1 MSRWKEQIKRLRSF
15 AKTGIWEVH
24 EDRPVRKRPFL
35 VHPAKVASLVFH
47 DFFAD
52 GCLLRASALTYTSLL
67 SLVPLLALMFALLK
81 GLGVQNTLEPLILE
95 KLAVGSE
102 EIVTAVIS
110 YINNTNVGRLGL
122 FGLLALLGTV
132 VTLLSNIEKS
142 FNHVWGVK
150 ETRPL
155 TRRFADYFSV
165 VTIGPL
171 LVIAAISITSTL
183 QSGAVETKIG
193 SLPYVWQVLAYFL
206 GFVPYLG
213 MWIVFTALYIFMPNS
228 KVNYQAAVI
237 GGIFGGTLWQLAQ
250 WGYVEFQIGMAKY
263 NAIYGTMAALP
274 ILMVWIYVS
283 WLIVLLGLE
292 VTYAWQHLRLVPSE
306 VRPDQVSFSCKE
318 RIALVILLMVSK
330 RFYNGEPAWDL
341 EEFSME
347 LDLPPRLAKNIL
359 SRLVRLGFLSEV
371 RTGDGDGCVYG
382 LGRSPESLKVSAV
395 RKALRSEGLSYE
407 RMLPTPE
414 GSLVDTLIGKIEGAE
429 TAALED
435 ASFQQLVIGIVQES
449 EKGETPATA

>member
-1 MSRWKEQIKRLRSF
+1 MSSWNDISKRLKLF
-15 AKTGIWEVH
+15 LKTGVWKVH
-24 EDRPVRKRPFL
+24 EDRPVRRKRFL
-35 VHPAKVASLVFH
+35 VHPAKVAALVFH

-102 EIVTAVIS
+102 DIVTAVIS

-132 VTLLSNIEKS
+132 ITLLSNIEKS
-142 FNHVWGVK
+142 FNHIWGVK

-171 LVIAAISITSTL
+171 LVIAAISITSTF
-183 QSGAVETKIG
+183 QSEAIEVKIG
-193 SLPYVWQVLAYFL
+193 SLPYVWQVFVFFL
-206 GFVPYLG
+206 NFVPYIG

-228 KVNYQAAVI
+228 KVNYQAALV

-250 WGYVEFQIGMAKY
+250 WGYVEFQVGMARY
-263 NAIYGTMAALP
+263 NAIYGTMAAVP

-306 VRPDQVSFSCKE
+306 VRGDQVSFLCRE
-318 RIALVILLMVSK
+318 RIALIVLLIVAK
-330 RFYNGEPAWDL
+330 RFYKGEPSWDL
-341 EEFSME
+341 EELSIE
-347 LDLPPRLAKNIL
+347 LDLSPRLAKNIL
-359 SRLVRLGFLSEV
+359 TRLVRLEFLSEV
-371 RTGDGDGCVYG
+371 RTGDGSGSVYQP
-382 LGRSPESLKVSAV
+382 GRSPETLNISQV
-395 RKALRSEGLSYE
+395 RKALRSDGLIYPKLHPTAEGK
-407 RMLPTPE
+407 
-414 GSLVDTLIGKIEGAE
+414 LVDALFARVESAE
-429 TAALED
+429 KTALED
-435 ASFQQLVIGIVQES
+435 ASLMDLVRDLVREGES
-449 EKGETPATA
+449 KAQTAAG